1 MESKKLKLKVH
12 HRNFSGEPIAS
23 RCVGAKTSVKHNTAT
38 VFIHLVC
45 CVQPRI

>member
-12 HRNFSGEPIAS
+12 HRNFSGESIAS
-23 RCVGAKTSVKHNTAT
+23 RCVRAKTSVEDNTAT
-38 VFIHLVC
+38 VFIVC